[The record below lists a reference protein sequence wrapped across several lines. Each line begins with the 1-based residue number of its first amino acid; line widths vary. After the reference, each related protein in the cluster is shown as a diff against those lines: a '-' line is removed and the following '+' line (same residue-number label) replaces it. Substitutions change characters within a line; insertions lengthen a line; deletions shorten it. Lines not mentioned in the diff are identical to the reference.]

1 MAEKVQRDRRSS
13 LRLSVTPLAVLGLT
27 LLLTACGAP
36 PEPVEPPPVPGYEG
50 VQDGDY
56 FIEPVPPQLLDAAK
70 QRTEVDYAA
79 GDEPGSVVVD
89 PYARRL
95 YYVLEGGRAIRYAV
109 GVGREGSTFR
119 GTGTVGRKAEWPGWT
134 PTANMIRRQ
143 PDVYGPYAGGIPGGL
158 ESPLGPRALYLYRG
172 SRDTYFR
179 IHGTVDPRSIGRASS
194 AGCIRLFN
202 QDIIDLYNRVE
213 PGARVKVRTAEE
225 SQLHEGLF
233 IDDEDGDILPA
244 PPGYVPPDPAADPLA
259 AAAAPPPA
267 AG

>member
-1 MAEKVQRDRRSS
+1 MRP
-13 LRLSVTPLAVLGLT
+13 SVAPLAVLCLA
-27 LLLTACGAP
+27 LLLAACGAAPP
-36 PEPVEPPPVPGYEG
+36 PEPAEPPPVPGYEG

-56 FIEPVPPQLLDAAK
+56 FIEPVPPALLDAGK
-70 QRTEVDYAA
+70 QRTEVDYTAP
-79 GDEPGSVVVD
+79 DEPGSVVVD

-143 PDVYGPYAGGIPGGL
+143 PDLYGPYAGGVPGGP

-179 IHGTVDPRSIGRASS
+179 IHGTIDPRSIGRASS

-202 QDIIDLYNRVE
+202 QDIIDLYDRVE

-225 SQLHEGLF
+225 SLELEGPF
-233 IDDEDGDILPA
+233 IDDADGDIMPA
-244 PPGYVPPDPAADPLA
+244 PPGYVPPDPPADA
-259 AAAAPPPA
+259 AAAVPEPLS
-267 AG
+267 G